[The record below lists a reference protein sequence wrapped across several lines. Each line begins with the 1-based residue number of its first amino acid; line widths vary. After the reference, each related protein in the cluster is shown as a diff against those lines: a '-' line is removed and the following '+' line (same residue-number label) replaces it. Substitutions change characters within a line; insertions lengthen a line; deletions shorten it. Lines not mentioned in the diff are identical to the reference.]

1 MTLCIYAIIKRFF
14 KSLYKIIELIC
25 NNIWII
31 QNSVV
36 YLYYQRNTN
45 TLLIN
50 KLNSKKMTNSTAT
63 INGVTFNKEQKAG
76 RTIVTLDETYFRE
89 VSTAVKEFNNT
100 LVGYLCFL
108 SKKGKLYTACLHT
121 WGVGDI
127 TRFA

>member
-1 MTLCIYAIIKRFF
+1 VTLCIYAIIKRFF

-50 KLNSKKMTNSTAT
+50 KLNSNIMTIIAT
-63 INGVTFNKEQKAG
+63 RDFQKAVF
-76 RTIVTLDETYFRE
+76 TWNEDLDECNHTALGISHKE
-89 VSTAVKEFNNT
+89 MDTLIENKVHEGVSFKNWNIEIK
-100 LVGYLCFL
+100 Y
-108 SKKGKLYTACLHT
+108 
-121 WGVGDI
+121 
-127 TRFA
+127 